1 MLKNLEKIKN
11 ILIKIFDDDKNVE
24 FAYIF
29 GSMVSGRTHPLSDI
43 DIAVYLNDDSLK
55 SIMRLNARIIDK
67 LGENIDLLV
76 LNRAPYSLRYIVIS
90 NGILIFS
97 RNEELRIEFESKA
110 MLLGI
115 DEKNALDAIE
125 KSLIERYLK

>member
-29 GSMVSGRTHPLSDI
+29 GSMVNGRTHPLSDI

-97 RNEELRIEFESKA
+97 RNEEHRIEFESKA

>member
-29 GSMVSGRTHPLSDI
+29 GSMVNGRTHPLSDI

>member
-11 ILIKIFDDDKNVE
+11 TLVKIFDDDKNVE